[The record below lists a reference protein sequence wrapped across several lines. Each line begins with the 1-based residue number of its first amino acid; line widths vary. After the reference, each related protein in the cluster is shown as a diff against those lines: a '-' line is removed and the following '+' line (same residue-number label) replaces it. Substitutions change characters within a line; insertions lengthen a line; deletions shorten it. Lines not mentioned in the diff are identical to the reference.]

1 MMKQVLYSLLF
12 IGFISCSDDD
22 SEVSNTP
29 EIEFLSITPSSTTEF
44 QEEVTLVIK
53 YKDGNGD
60 LGENNAD
67 VKNLYITDQRNDVVY
82 SFRIPQ
88 LSPTGSSVAIE
99 GNLDIDLNS
108 LSVVG
113 AGSSESVVFSIY
125 VLDRA
130 GNQSNTITSSAITV
144 SK

>member
-1 MMKQVLYSLLF
+1 MKQVLYSLLF